1 MKDVTEKV
9 MKAITDKELAKII
22 RHKADELNKLLEEM
36 AKRDV
41 EISIGTESA
50 YLEQNVREDTRKL
63 QRVMVY
69 SFSKTEK
76 F

>member
-9 MKAITDKELAKII
+9 IKAITDKELAKVI

>member
-50 YLEQNVREDTRKL
+50 YLDQNVRDDGRRL
-63 QRVMVY
+63 QRVKVY